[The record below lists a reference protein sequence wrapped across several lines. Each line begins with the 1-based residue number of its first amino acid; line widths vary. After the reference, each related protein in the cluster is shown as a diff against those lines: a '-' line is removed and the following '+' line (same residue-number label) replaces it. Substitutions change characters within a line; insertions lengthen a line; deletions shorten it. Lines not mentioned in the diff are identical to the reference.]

1 MISLL
6 RRNKDLKIKVR
17 SGQCGTERS
26 SSPQPTASLKV
37 KESK

>member
-6 RRNKDLKIKVR
+6 RRSKILKLKVR

-26 SSPQPTASLKV
+26 SSPQPTAPIEAREFK
-37 KESK
+37 